1 MEEKKYKQP
10 RTRIRFK
17 STYENK
23 KRKVGKITS

>member
-1 MEEKKYKQP
+1 MEEKNINNQEQE
-10 RTRIRFK
+10 FK